1 MSGPATAT
9 RAERAR
15 ALSKELREPQP
26 GIFITG
32 ENRMEILDDDIP
44 AEMVEGDFVLA
55 ASIGNIRCTSDE
67 KAVRQF
73 TGHIRI
79 PSDATQ
85 IALGHET
92 ILMIVSAGPNTGV
105 KSGDVVALTPG
116 HASRKIDPLTFRDD
130 PDNGVLAALGYSYR
144 YLGGLRRFNAIPAGA
159 ISNVQDQGFGRLFHP
174 VNAGAD
180 VSLASLAH
188 AEPFACNFGSNRF
201 VFVLGDEGEFLCG
214 VPPRAIVAYLGGT
227 SRMAMIN
234 LTILANLPESERPA
248 VVYITGSQNK
258 LDELDGF
265 DLIRSLREAGTHIEL
280 IDRRDPN
287 IIEKLTLHGR
297 PHVIWTNFAGS
308 EVYVQATSAIAPGGN
323 INIYAGA
330 ADPDLMIP
338 MDIAP
343 ARRFASFEE
352 EAEHQVNAMHH
363 NVHPVNPARCY
374 GLHDQPGV
382 HFMGFSSEERIRA
395 YLSKLPGG
403 ARVSADTKLPPAD
416 QFPELKFIEDPILYT
431 DVFIAASE
439 NEASAAYQ
447 SIEKSLARNS
457 AVNFVTGPCHIEIE
471 SKYTHY
477 HSRHQVCGD
486 NVPWH
491 LTNTSEPLAIDLEQQ
506 ASHPISFDWLIRGVA
521 GLSHTL
527 EMFAD
532 LEERK
537 PFGSY
542 FTFMDLPDIPYVAV
556 GADAF
561 RHKAESCD
569 EPVRAALLAGANV
582 LESNGNSWSRAVEE
596 AIYQAHGIPHPLSLK
611 ES

>member
-1 MSGPATAT
+1 MSGRVTST
-9 RAERAR
+9 RADRAR
-15 ALSKELREPQP
+15 ELSKELREPRG

-32 ENRMEILDDDIP
+32 ENRMELLDDEIP
-44 AEMVEGDFVLA
+44 AEMMEGDFVLA
-55 ASIGNIRCTSDE
+55 ASIGNIRCTSDD

-79 PSDATQ
+79 PPDATQ

-92 ILMIVSAGPNTGV
+92 ILMIVSAGPDSGV
-105 KSGDVVALTPG
+105 KPGDVVALTPG

-144 YLGGLRRFNAIPAGA
+144 YLGGLRRFNAIPRAA

-188 AEPFACNFGSNRF
+188 AEPFACNYGSNRF
-201 VFVLGDEGEFLCG
+201 IFVLGENGEFLYG

-234 LTILANLPESERPA
+234 LTILANLPESERPT
-248 VVYITGSQNK
+248 VVYITGSRNK
-258 LDELDGF
+258 LNELEHF
-265 DLIRSLREAGTHIEL
+265 DLIRNLREAGTHVEL

-287 IIEKLTLHGR
+287 VIEKLTWHGR
-297 PHVIWTNFAGS
+297 PHVIWTNFAAS

-330 ADPDLMIP
+330 ADSDLVIP
-338 MDIAP
+338 MDIGP
-343 ARRFASFEE
+343 AGNFASFEE

-363 NVHPVNPARCY
+363 NVHPVNPSRRR
-374 GLHDQPGV
+374 GLHDQPVV
-382 HFMGFSSEERIRA
+382 HFSGFSDDERILA
-395 YLSKLPGG
+395 YLQKLPGG
-403 ARVSADTKLPPAD
+403 ARVSADTGLPSAD
-416 QFPELKFIEDPILYT
+416 RFSNLDFRDHSVLYT
-431 DVFIAASE
+431 DVFIASSGD
-439 NEASAAYQ
+439 EAAAAYRG
-447 SIEKSLARNS
+447 IEKSLARNS
-457 AVNFVTGPCHIEIE
+457 AVNFVTGSCRIEIE
-471 SKYTHY
+471 SKFTHY

-491 LTNTSEPLAIDLEQQ
+491 MTNTSEPLAIDLEQQ
-506 ASHPISFDWLIRGVA
+506 AAHPISFDWLIRGVA
-521 GLSHTL
+521 GLNHTL

-532 LEERK
+532 VEERK

-556 GADAF
+556 DADTF
-561 RHKAESCD
+561 RKAAASRD
-569 EPVRAALLAGANV
+569 EPVRAALLAGADA
-582 LESNGNSWSRAVEE
+582 LEAGGNTWSRKVEE
-596 AIYQAHGIPHPLSLK
+596 AIYEAHGISHPLRLK